1 MDLSEYSIGI
11 LKNIS
16 EKIGMKVPE
25 PGRAVLYL
33 ILGLLAVFVFITII
47 RPVANFFMN
56 RRKRN
61 RIISKGM
68 LFWKDF
74 EKNWISSWRGGR
86 GTSGYKYQDGPG
98 CYVILIYDNQPR
110 GRGFRRYKD
119 VYVGQSIHVYHR
131 VHSHFNGK
139 GNGDV
144 YADIKYGRQAYVRI
158 LPCSEKRLNKK
169 EKRLIRIFR
178 AEKSYNRTKGGGV
191 RR

>member
-110 GRGFRRYKD
+110 GRGFRRY
-119 VYVGQSIHVYHR
+119 
-131 VHSHFNGK
+131 
-139 GNGDV
+139 
-144 YADIKYGRQAYVRI
+144 I
-158 LPCSEKRLNKK
+158 LLRPAPKLAPSRSFPYSNHG
-169 EKRLIRIFR
+169 
-178 AEKSYNRTKGGGV
+178 STV
-191 RR
+191 

>member
-1 MDLSEYSIGI
+1 
-11 LKNIS
+11 
-16 EKIGMKVPE
+16 MKVPE

-86 GTSGYKYQDGPG
+86 GTSGYSAQRNP
-98 CYVILIYDNQPR
+98 IT
-110 GRGFRRYKD
+110 
-119 VYVGQSIHVYHR
+119 GQ
-131 VHSHFNGK
+131 
-139 GNGDV
+139 
-144 YADIKYGRQAYVRI
+144 
-158 LPCSEKRLNKK
+158 
-169 EKRLIRIFR
+169 R
-178 AEKSYNRTKGGGV
+178 AAE
-191 RR
+191 

>member
-16 EKIGMKVPE
+16 EKIGMRVPE

-47 RPVANFFMN
+47 RPVASFFMN

-74 EKNWISSWRGGR
+74 EKNWISSWRGGKR
-86 GTSGYKYQDGPG
+86 H
-98 CYVILIYDNQPR
+98 
-110 GRGFRRYKD
+110 FR
-119 VYVGQSIHVYHR
+119 
-131 VHSHFNGK
+131 
-139 GNGDV
+139 
-144 YADIKYGRQAYVRI
+144 
-158 LPCSEKRLNKK
+158 L
-169 EKRLIRIFR
+169 
-178 AEKSYNRTKGGGV
+178 
-191 RR
+191 